1 MIKPHIILNDGI
13 RAGAT
18 FLMEVQ
24 GKQNPPLRRP
34 GEVNTKA
41 EEAPGK
47 PGKRTVPAS
56 GSPAGKGSEWSA
68 ARQYFL
74 MVKVAVKVVPAFP
87 FPADSA

>member
-24 GKQNPPLRRP
+24 GKHPPLRRP

-56 GSPAGKGSEWSA
+56 GSPAGKGA